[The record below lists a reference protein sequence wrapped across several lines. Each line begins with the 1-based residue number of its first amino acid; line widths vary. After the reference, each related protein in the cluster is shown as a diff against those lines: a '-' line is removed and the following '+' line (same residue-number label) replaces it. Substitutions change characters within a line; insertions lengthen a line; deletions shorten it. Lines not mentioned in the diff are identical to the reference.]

1 LTQYIQHFK
10 NDAIRLSDND
20 AKKLSDKVPTK
31 LSNKE
36 ATTFSTKEQHFSFLL
51 TMNQKN
57 SNKDATNLSY
67 KM

>member
-1 LTQYIQHFK
+1 LTQYIQHFR

-20 AKKLSDKVPTK
+20 AKKLSDKDPTK

-36 ATTFSTKEQHFSFLL
+36 ATTFSKKGTTFFFSS
-51 TMNQKN
+51 NNESKN
-57 SNKDATNLSY
+57 SNKVATNLSY